1 MSAQKNKK
9 CKNSRQGTLIKE
21 LQLEPTELVILKISR
36 YYFLNFVDPIK
47 QNWLNAINEALDKFG
62 HKKGPEIAVT
72 VLAAIQTMRRS
83 RISPFCFNSPEC
95 ECCSI
100 FITDNERNFLNI
112 VRSVSKGNMK
122 KASTYG
128 FVLCES
134 NEPEMLIKSIQILTK
149 ICDSN

>member
-83 RISPFCFNSPEC
+83 RISPFCFNPPE
-95 ECCSI
+95 
-100 FITDNERNFLNI
+100 
-112 VRSVSKGNMK
+112 
-122 KASTYG
+122 
-128 FVLCES
+128 
-134 NEPEMLIKSIQILTK
+134 
-149 ICDSN
+149 

>member
-21 LQLEPTELVILKISR
+21 LQLKPTELAILKISR
-36 YYFLNFVDPIK
+36 YYFLNFVDPIE
-47 QNWLNAINEALDKFG
+47 QSWLNAIYESLDKFG

-83 RISPFCFNSPEC
+83 RVSTFCFNSPEC
-95 ECCSI
+95 ECCSV